1 MSRERALPERWE
13 AYLGPVAMA
22 QFIEVGWIKE
32 WPKTLTAHGQEAVQ
46 RHGYGVW
53 NGTEQRLPK
62 ETTPSRHGAAH
73 WPGRTTNG

>member
-32 WPKTLTAHGQEAVQ
+32 WPKTLSRAGQRAIE
-46 RHGYGVW
+46 GSGWGLW
-53 NGTEQRLPK
+53 NGTDQKLPR
-62 ETTPSRHGAAH
+62 ETTPSPHGAAN
-73 WPGRTTNG
+73 WQGRRTR